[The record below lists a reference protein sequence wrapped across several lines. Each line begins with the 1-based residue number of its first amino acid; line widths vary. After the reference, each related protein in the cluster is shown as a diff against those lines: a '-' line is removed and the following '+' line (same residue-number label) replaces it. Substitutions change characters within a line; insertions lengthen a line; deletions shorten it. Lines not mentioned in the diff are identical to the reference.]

1 MATSSKTSSNNNDDD
16 DSKRPPQPSSASIT
30 TNSHDDNDSIL
41 QTPQCP
47 PPPPLPINNN
57 ISSSSFSSS
66 PPPPPPPPS
75 SSSSSRRIPAI
86 LSYTKIKSHGK
97 ECWSSLKSRFEKVV
111 REPARRRRRWS
122 SSLRWSSEE
131 LSRGRRWNSKNERDS
146 WPADGEEGLFC
157 EGLVGL
163 MRRCGRMGMQDDG
176 LTTTITADDDDDD
189 TDGGKEGRGSDSPVD
204 LTI

>member
-30 TNSHDDNDSIL
+30 TNSHDDQDSIL
-41 QTPQCP
+41 QPPQCP

-66 PPPPPPPPS
+66 PPPPPPPS